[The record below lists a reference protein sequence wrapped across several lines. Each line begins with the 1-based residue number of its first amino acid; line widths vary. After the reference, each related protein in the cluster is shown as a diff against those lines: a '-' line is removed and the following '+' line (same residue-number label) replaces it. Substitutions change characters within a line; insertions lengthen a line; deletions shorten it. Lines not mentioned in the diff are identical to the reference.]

1 MAELGIAENELDLV
15 HHDIETVTESR
26 VEIDSETGEEKLIKT
41 EKEVESFGLAYE
53 NIIAMLINE
62 VQNLKAEVFKQKR
75 KKGEN
80 L

>member
-1 MAELGIAENELDLV
+1 M
-15 HHDIETVTESR
+15 TESR